1 MIGLDQDALL
11 AAAVE
16 ANAVVVIA
24 AHPGGSLVQGTPLA
38 SLVARWGADRA
49 GVGPIAGS
57 GRPTLSGSGTNER
70 PRRTSDTDCGS

>member
-1 MIGLDQDALL
+1 LFVIGLDQDALL

-38 SLVARWGADRA
+38 MPGRQ
-49 GVGPIAGS
+49 VG
-57 GRPTLSGSGTNER
+57 
-70 PRRTSDTDCGS
+70 C